1 MKNTIAFLIILLFAS
16 TVYSQNASTYFP
28 ANTGYKWYY
37 KNTPLDSNNNPQQNL
52 ARYRVDTFA
61 VVASYKGLTAN
72 VVRIKDNLSAVNQ
85 NTPYNDT
92 NYYNFQTT
100 NGWKYLSV
108 AMLPDSIPLPGI
120 MNFFRSMENWYSMFR
135 FAQTV
140 NSEYT
145 IVSKDTTISYDTLSI
160 PIRAKVKAKR
170 LNDQTVTT
178 VNGTY
183 TAKKFVVTFGIYF
196 PVLIFEYPI
205 VERPDTSWFATDVW
219 MIKEVTPS
227 VMANLNTVGIP
238 FSFNIPGNIYELTV
252 PNVGISNI
260 SNEVPAAFELYQNYP
275 NPFNPSTNI
284 RFDVK
289 NASTVSLKVYDIRG
303 REVSAPVNEYLKTG
317 SYSVSFDASKL
328 SSGIYFYTLRAGDF
342 SQTKQMLLVK

>member
-1 MKNTIAFLIILLFAS
+1 MKNTILIFLFIAFAS
-16 TVYSQNASTYFP
+16 LTYAQNASTYFP

-61 VVASYKGLTAN
+61 VVSTYKGLLAN
-72 VVRIKDNLSAVNQ
+72 VVRIKDNLLTINQ

-108 AMLPDSIPLPGI
+108 SMLPDSIPLPGI
-120 MNFFRSMENWYSMFR
+120 MEFFRSLENWYSIFR

-145 IVSKDTTISYDTLSI
+145 IVSKDTILTYDTLSV

-170 LNDQTVTT
+170 LNDQSVTT

-183 TAKKFVVTFGIYF
+183 TAKKFVVTFGIYLR
-196 PVLIFEYPI
+196 VLIFEYPI

-219 MIKEVTPS
+219 MIKEVVPS
-227 VMANLNTVGIP
+227 VTANLNTIGVP
-238 FSFNIPGNIYELTV
+238 LSFNIPGNIYELTT

-260 SNEVPAAFELYQNYP
+260 SNEIPEAFKLYQNYP
-275 NPFNPSTNI
+275 NPFNPSTKIN
-284 RFDVK
+284 FDVR
-289 NASTVSLKVYDIRG
+289 NASDVKLKVYDLTG
-303 REVSAPVNEYLKTG
+303 REVSVLVNEFLKPG
-317 SYSVSFDASKL
+317 AYSVSFDASRL
-328 SSGIYFYTLRAGDF
+328 SSGVYFYTLQAGDF
-342 SQTKQMLLVK
+342 RQTKQMLLVK